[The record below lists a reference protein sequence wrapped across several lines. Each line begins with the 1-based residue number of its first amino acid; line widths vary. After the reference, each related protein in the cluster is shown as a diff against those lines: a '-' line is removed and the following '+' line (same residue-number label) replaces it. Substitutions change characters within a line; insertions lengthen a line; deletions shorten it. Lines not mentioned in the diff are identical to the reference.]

1 MRKTKIVAT
10 IGPASNQ
17 PEQIK
22 ALLAAGTNIIRIN
35 LSHAQQN
42 LAKLV
47 KTIHETAKTL
57 NQPVGVIAD
66 LQGPKI
72 RIGRFQNDAVNIKA
86 GQQFTLSCD
95 LKKPPLGS
103 EQGVY
108 VDYPGLCD
116 DLRPGDH
123 LLLDDGLIELR
134 VEFVSNNTVSC
145 KVIEGGRLKSHKGIN
160 RRGGGLNAG
169 AITKKDE
176 ADLISA
182 VDANVDYIA
191 LSFVKNAEDILKART
206 LLEKIN
212 SSQTRIIAKIER
224 VDALNHLKEIIEA
237 ADSVMVARG
246 DLAVEV
252 GPAEVPGIQKEII
265 HQAQKLN
272 KTVITAT
279 QMMESMIE
287 HPTPTRAEVSDVANA
302 ILDGTDAVMLS
313 AETASGRYPIKVIEM
328 VDKVCRSAEK
338 HAFTHQQMPDE
349 PNPVT
354 RKDLAIARACHLIA
368 SSYPIDAIVTV
379 TESGSTAIWA
389 SRQLTHVPIFAVSDN
404 EETTRLM
411 CLVKNVYPIY
421 FDYRQIPSNDLSQA
435 VLKHLIAHELI
446 QPHATV
452 LLTRG
457 QAIGQPGG
465 TNRLEIV
472 EAHQN

>member
-17 PEQIK
+17 PEQIR
-22 ALLAAGTNIIRIN
+22 ALLAAGTNVIRIN

-42 LAKLV
+42 LQDLV
-47 KTIHETAKTL
+47 KTIHQTAESL
-57 NQPVGVIAD
+57 NQSVAVIAD

-72 RIGRFQNDAVNIKA
+72 RIGSFQNDAVYIKP
-86 GQQFTLSCD
+86 GQSFTLSCD
-95 LKKPPLGS
+95 LKTPPLGD
-103 EQGVY
+103 EHGVY

-116 DLRPGDH
+116 DLKPGDH
-123 LLLDDGLIELR
+123 LLLDDGLIELQ
-134 VEFVSNNTVSC
+134 VELVSKNAVSC
-145 KVIEGGRLKSHKGIN
+145 KVIEGGQLKSHKGIN

-169 AITKKDE
+169 AITPKDE
-176 ADLISA
+176 ADLKNA
-182 VDANVDYIA
+182 VHAKVDYIA
-191 LSFVKNAEDILKART
+191 LSFVKNADDIFKARK
-206 LLEKIN
+206 LLDNVN

-224 VDALNHLKEIIEA
+224 LDALNNLTEIIEA
-237 ADSVMVARG
+237 ADSIMVARG

-265 HQAQKLN
+265 RQTQQLN

-338 HAFTHQQMPDE
+338 HASRHHQWSDE
-349 PNPVT
+349 SNTVT
-354 RKDLAIARACHLIA
+354 RKDLAIARACQLIA
-368 SSYPIDAIVTV
+368 SSYPVDAVITV

-389 SRQLTHVPIFAVSDN
+389 SRQSTHVPVFAVSDN

-411 CLVKNVYPIY
+411 CLVKNVHPIY
-421 FDYRQIPSNDLSQA
+421 FDYRYTDSKDLNQA
-435 VLKHLIAHELI
+435 VIQHLIAQDFI
-446 QPHATV
+446 KPDSTV

-472 EAHQN
+472 DALQN